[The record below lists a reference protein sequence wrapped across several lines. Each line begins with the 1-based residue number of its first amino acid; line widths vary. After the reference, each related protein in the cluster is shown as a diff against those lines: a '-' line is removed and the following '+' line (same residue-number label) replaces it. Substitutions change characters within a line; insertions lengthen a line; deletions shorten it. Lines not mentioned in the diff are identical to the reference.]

1 MSFDFSDLVIQDDE
15 SEFYNYD
22 NFLSDPIYDWLK
34 EPDNVLNACDAIEE
48 EQQKPKQKL
57 VAIIQQ
63 TQTQNT
69 VTWKRVAY
77 RRGPYRKDKKRI
89 HHKNIL
95 LILVFGLI

>member
-34 EPDNVLNACDAIEE
+34 EPDNVLNACNAIEE
-48 EQQKPKQKL
+48 KQQKPKQKL
-57 VAIIQQ
+57 VTIIQQ
-63 TQTQNT
+63 PQTQNT

-77 RRGPYRKDKKRI
+77 RRGPYRKRQKK
-89 HHKNIL
+89 NSS
-95 LILVFGLI
+95 

>member
-15 SEFYNYD
+15 SEIYNYD
-22 NFLSDPIYDWLK
+22 NFLSDSIYDWLQ
-34 EPDNVLNACDAIEE
+34 EPDNVLNACNAIEV

-63 TQTQNT
+63 PQPQIT

-77 RRGPYRKDKKRI
+77 RRGPYRKRQ
-89 HHKNIL
+89 KNNSS
-95 LILVFGLI
+95 